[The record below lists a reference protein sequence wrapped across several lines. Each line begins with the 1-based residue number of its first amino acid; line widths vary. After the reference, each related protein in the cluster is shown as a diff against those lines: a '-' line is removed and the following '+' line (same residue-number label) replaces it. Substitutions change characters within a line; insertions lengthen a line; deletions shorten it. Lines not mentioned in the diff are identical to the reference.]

1 MDKLLNPTT
10 HTPGTRIVDPI
21 LPWKKVFFMSK
32 PHAIT
37 TIDKENRS
45 LVDLAVRCKLITP
58 EQERSILT
66 ELIQDLQADPGFSV
80 LNIFRRHKY
89 LSHSDI
95 DFLFA
100 VQDHLEIKL
109 LDKKFGKLAIA
120 NRFTNYDTVEKAL
133 DIQAKH
139 FKKTRENKLIGDIL
153 LANQAITLADRTA
166 VLLTQDRI
174 KDEFLAEAMNQ
185 LAGSELE
192 RIDINKRFGVIAV
205 KNGYVTIQEINQA
218 LKQQKAEAGEGK
230 ARRYLGEILKEAFAI
245 SDQDVIVILQEQKEY
260 EKQRLDLE
268 RSLHLYNSE
277 IKMNQRL
284 GQLFEYRIP
293 RTKLEAFVVKR
304 SELFEEISV
313 HHLQNWIK
321 LAGIRFGMVKDKE
334 IETFLSDGEPGEAFL
349 IAQGYPPEQGGDGS
363 LEFFFDTGYYSQEGD
378 DDSAQVP
385 FVKKGALIARR
396 TPHTEGTPGRD
407 VFGNA
412 IFLDKVN
419 PCYLGKGNGVESVDG
434 LSYVAA
440 IDGNP
445 ALYRERT
452 LFVTPSVVDP
462 PLRRIEGD
470 VLEHTFDDHK
480 FYNLEIMGTVCHGA
494 SVLCNRLTVRQ
505 HVLGRVVASG
515 SVEIKG
521 AVGEGI
527 TRMNVARELAEV
539 EAQGSVV
546 VSQNIEN
553 AKIVTTGSFQATG
566 ADVISSVILAQ
577 RGIVLKN
584 VYSSGNGSSILRIGR
599 HETDR
604 LVELTQLL
612 DHKGQRVRTLRHE
625 EELEGMEARLQHQI
639 KVQEEYE
646 ERQSALGFLRSM
658 LESADIQT
666 PAALDD
672 LLINFNGI
680 FGFSRES
687 QAHLFLNGIVE
698 RFHTVPLE
706 QKQKAVES
714 LLDKNSG
721 MYRAAVNASQ
731 RLEADYQASL
741 GVIEQRMVTSGKEI
755 ETLEKEIADL
765 SIEKDFFLM
774 DQEKG
779 FLPFSPEIKVKNK
792 IEQGTIVKGERSSLV
807 IERTMYGVKLQEV
820 KVPDSEGT
828 TFVIQGYFE

>member
-1 MDKLLNPTT
+1 
-10 HTPGTRIVDPI
+10 
-21 LPWKKVFFMSK
+21 MSK
-32 PHAIT
+32 TQAIT
-37 TIDKENRS
+37 TIDRENRS
-45 LVDLAVRCKLITP
+45 LVDLAVRCKLVTP
-58 EQERSILT
+58 EQEQAILT
-66 ELIQDLQADPGFSV
+66 ELIRELQIDPGFSV
-80 LNIFRRHKY
+80 LNIFRRHDY

-100 VQDHLEIKL
+100 VQDHLEVKL
-109 LDKKFGKLAIA
+109 LDKRFGKLAIA
-120 NRFTNYDTVEKAL
+120 NRFTDFETVEKAL
-133 DIQAKH
+133 DFQAMH
-139 FKKTRENKLIGDIL
+139 FRKTRENKLIGDIL
-153 LANQAITLADRTA
+153 LANQEITLADRTA

-205 KNGYVTIQEINQA
+205 KKGYVTIQEINQA

-230 ARRYLGEILKEAFAI
+230 ARRYLGEILKEAFGL
-245 SDQDVIVILQEQKEY
+245 SDQNVISILHEQKAY

-284 GQLFEYRIP
+284 GQLFDYRIP

-304 SELFEEISV
+304 SELLEEISV
-313 HHLQNWIK
+313 HNLQNWIK
-321 LAGIRFGMVKDKE
+321 LAGIRFGIVKDKE

-349 IAQGYPPEQGGDGS
+349 IAQGYPPEPGGDGS
-363 LEFFFDTGYYSQEGD
+363 LEFLFNTDYSSQEGD
-378 DDSAQVP
+378 VDSAQVP

-396 TPHTEGTPGRD
+396 TPHLEGKPGRD

-412 IFLDKVN
+412 IYPEKVN
-419 PCYLGKGNGVESVDG
+419 PCYLGKGTGVESVDD
-434 LSYVAA
+434 LSYVAT

-452 LFVTPSVVDP
+452 LFVTPSVMDP

-480 FYNLEIMGTVCHGA
+480 FYNLVITGTVCHGA
-494 SVLCNRLTVRQ
+494 SVLCNRLMVGQ
-505 HVLGRVVASG
+505 DVLGRVVASG

-521 AVGEGI
+521 GVGEGI
-527 TRMNVARELAEV
+527 TRMNVARELAEID
-539 EAQGSVV
+539 AQGSVV
-546 VSQNIEN
+546 VSRNIEN
-553 AKIVTTGSFQATG
+553 AKIVTTGSFQAIG

-584 VYSSGNGSSILRIGR
+584 VYSSGKGSSILRIGR

-612 DHKGQRVRTLRHE
+612 EHKEQSLRTLRHE
-625 EELEGMEARLQHQI
+625 EELEGMVARLQHQV

-658 LESADIQT
+658 LESADIET
-666 PAALDD
+666 PAVLDD
-672 LLINFNGI
+672 LLINFKGGL
-680 FGFSRES
+680 GFSRGG
-687 QAHLFLNGIVE
+687 QVHQFLIGIVE
-698 RFHTVPLE
+698 RFHRVPLE
-706 QKQKAVES
+706 QKQKGVQS
-714 LLDKNSG
+714 LIDKNSG
-721 MYRAAVNASQ
+721 MYRAAVNASG
-731 RLEADYQASL
+731 RMEADYQASL
-741 GVIEQRMVTSGKEI
+741 GVIEQRMATYGKEI
-755 ETLEKEIADL
+755 EILEKEIADL

-807 IERTMYGVKLQEV
+807 IERTMYGVKLQEI
-820 KVPDSEGT
+820 KVPDSEET